1 MYSIISWLYLHYRW
15 SATHTHWQIK
25 LKKHHANINT
35 DTSWSGIPSSY
46 SPATQC
52 EQKWSTNSDVAFV
65 QESSVISFTLHWI
78 SSFLISR
85 FFFDTWR
92 YNSSSRWIL
101 VPFFLGKRC
110 MCARNQ
116 LALRMY
122 PHVNSSDDHLYYIS
136 RYLFVCLVT
145 LCIREFPAH

>member
-1 MYSIISWLYLHYRW
+1 MSVRFMYSIISWLYLHYRW

-92 YNSSSRWIL
+92 YNSSSVSLYAQYQSYDRKNWSLLRRNEHEQLTVISISKAFNNHETSLELARWTIE
-101 VPFFLGKRC
+101 V
-110 MCARNQ
+110 
-116 LALRMY
+116 
-122 PHVNSSDDHLYYIS
+122 
-136 RYLFVCLVT
+136 
-145 LCIREFPAH
+145 